1 MESWDL
7 FDAAEVVAYE
17 DMLKGATIIP
27 LGELFT
33 IKRTGK
39 HKFRQIAMGNLI

>member
-1 MESWDL
+1 MDAVKSENESWNT
-7 FDAAEVVAYE
+7 FEACEEVPYNSIVERASV
-17 DMLKGATIIP
+17 IP

-39 HKFRQIAMGNLI
+39 YKF